1 MINKEKKNL
10 NIFGNIL
17 KVVRVT
23 FREFVQKQ
31 KTNLEFQRIFENPL
45 AKYFFSKEFLQGI
58 DYISSYLLKSE

>member
-1 MINKEKKNL
+1 M
-10 NIFGNIL
+10 L

-31 KTNLEFQRIFENPL
+31 KTNIEFQRIFENPL